1 MTDISGYIDS
11 NGNFTHTK
19 IEGTREQLEEL
30 IQKYRETSHFKN
42 KTDSQKI
49 IMEDWFF
56 PEIIKT
62 GIVPQGL
69 LLELVMPSTPEK
81 FKRFDELKSGATIT
95 FDLPPRFKT
104 ESEK

>member
-1 MTDISGYIDS
+1 MTDISKYVDK

-19 IEGTREQLEEL
+19 IEGTIEQLKEF
-30 IQKYRETSHFKN
+30 IQKYRETDHFKN

-49 IMEDWFF
+49 IMEAWFF

-62 GIVPQGL
+62 GMVPQGL
-69 LLELVMPSTPEK
+69 LLELVMPSKLEK
-81 FKRFDELKSGATIT
+81 FKSFDELKPGGTIT

-104 ESEK
+104 